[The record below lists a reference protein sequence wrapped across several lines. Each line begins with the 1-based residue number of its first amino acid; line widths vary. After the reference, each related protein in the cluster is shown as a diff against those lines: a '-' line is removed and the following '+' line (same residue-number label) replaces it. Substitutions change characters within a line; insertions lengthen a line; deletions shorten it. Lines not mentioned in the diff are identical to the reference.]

1 MAIVIRPI
9 VVLLWPY
16 SCGASR
22 YLSHLGKPLSLI
34 RPTPD
39 MDNEDRDT
47 LREELKGKCQRFRIL
62 IIGRANAGK
71 STILKRICD
80 TTEEPEIL
88 DSKGTR

>member
-1 MAIVIRPI
+1 MSWAIG
-9 VVLLWPY
+9 LL
-16 SCGASR
+16 R
-22 YLSHLGKPLSLI
+22 IYLWRRNAGTPSLI

-39 MDNEDRDT
+39 MDNEVRAP
-47 LREELKGKCQRFRIL
+47 LREQLKEKCQKFRIL

-88 DSKGTR
+88 DSKGNKVMG